1 MALQATPAAH
11 SHEQVVTFEQVNRV
25 YAAAKHISYPVY
37 SWYRGACE
45 AITGM
50 IETQPEG
57 RTAATAFQLGREG
70 LIPAAISNAAGSAVL
85 VSSKEL
91 WS

>member
-1 MALQATPAAH
+1 MPTQHT
-11 SHEQVVTFEQVNRV
+11 HEQVITFEQINRV
-25 YAAAKHISYPVY
+25 YAAAKQIDYPVY
-37 SWYRGACE
+37 DWYVGACE
-45 AITGM
+45 CVTGM
-50 IETQPEG
+50 IETQPPG
-57 RTAATAFQLGREG
+57 KARALAFELGRQG